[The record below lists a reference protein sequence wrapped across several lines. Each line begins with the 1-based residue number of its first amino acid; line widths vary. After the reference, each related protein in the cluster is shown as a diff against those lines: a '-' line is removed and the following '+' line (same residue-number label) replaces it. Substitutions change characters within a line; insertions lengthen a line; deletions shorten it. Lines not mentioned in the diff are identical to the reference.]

1 MFGVE
6 KIIFYRTVVEKSQLR
21 GIVKLLVRCPVLN
34 KLLRTKITVIIGGGY
49 CFSICFGQSE

>member
-6 KIIFYRTVVEKSQLR
+6 KIIFYHTVVVMSQSR
-21 GIVKLLVRCPVLN
+21 GIVKLIVRCPVLN
-34 KLLRTKITVIIGGGY
+34 KLLRTKITVIVSGGY